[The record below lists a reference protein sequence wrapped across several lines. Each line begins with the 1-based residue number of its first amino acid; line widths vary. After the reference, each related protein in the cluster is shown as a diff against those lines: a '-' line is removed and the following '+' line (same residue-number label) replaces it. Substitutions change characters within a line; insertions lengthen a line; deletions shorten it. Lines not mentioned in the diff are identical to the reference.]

1 MISIELIWPYNIV
14 KNEDGF
20 YGITDNAGSA
30 VSIKIAL
37 CIKRL

>member
-20 YGITDNAGSA
+20 YGITDNAGNILNGTTA
-30 VSIKIAL
+30 
-37 CIKRL
+37 